1 MVTHSERLLM
11 ISVEPFKIQT
21 SRLTEMLN
29 QPVLRFILTTLV
41 RLCLNVYS
49 YTAAV
54 EELCC
59 LLFSKVCYEFHQ
71 KTILTPTTGN
81 FRTKI
86 T

>member
-1 MVTHSERLLM
+1 M

-49 YTAAV
+49 YAAAV
-54 EELCC
+54 EV
-59 LLFSKVCYEFHQ
+59 LLFSFIHQ
-71 KTILTPTTGN
+71 KTILTPTTGKYQ
-81 FRTKI
+81 F
-86 T
+86 

>member
-1 MVTHSERLLM
+1 MVTHSERLLR

-29 QPVLRFILTTLV
+29 QPVLRFILTMLV

-49 YTAAV
+49 YAAAV

-71 KTILTPTTGN
+71 KTILTPTTGKYQ
-81 FRTKI
+81 F
-86 T
+86 